1 MAVKSGPVSNARAAE
16 AIITRMQQERAKLI
30 KRNSAS
36 NTKLTAKAKE
46 AKAVAK
52 EATGKVV
59 EERGPKQRTSLTP
72 KLQNKPV
79 KSLAA
84 DAKAAATAAGLR
96 SSPVVKKQGNLAKLA
111 RKAPTGRVVSKGKA
125 ELNPK
130 VNTLPDERSVSAKQ
144 KEQAKVNLNNPQ
156 KASAAR
162 RTLDVAESNA
172 KSQAARAAR
181 EANVTR
187 EQKEAE
193 VSARNQANDSA
204 RTGQVQPPKAERKTQ
219 EQVEFRANQGLK
231 LAAKGGVAPKPGA
244 KPDLQLTQAAKKK
257 IAEIK
262 TANYQIKRGKPE
274 AAIKV
279 HSAEGGVLADAHMG
293 GHSDVADK
301 STAIKLGGLTVR
313 TPIAPKVDTKTKT
326 PIKPDISLKN
336 KTPLAP
342 KIGTTSKT
350 PVQQQGRI
358 INP

>member
-1 MAVKSGPVSNARAAE
+1 MTVKKGPVNNARAAE
-16 AIITRMQQERAKLI
+16 AIVTRLQQERAKLI
-30 KRNSAS
+30 KRSS
-36 NTKLTAKAKE
+36 GSSPKLTAKEKDAKS
-46 AKAVAK
+46 VAK
-52 EATGKVV
+52 EATSKVV
-59 EERGPKQRTSLTP
+59 EERGPKQRATLTP

-84 DAKAAATAAGLR
+84 DAKTAATAAGLR
-96 SSPVVKKQGNLAKLA
+96 SSPVVKKQGNPAKLA

-130 VNTLPDERSVSAKQ
+130 VNTPPDERSVSAKQ

-172 KSQAARAAR
+172 KSQAAKAAR
-181 EANVTR
+181 EANVER
-187 EQKEAE
+187 EGKEAQ
-193 VSARNQANDSA
+193 VSARIQANDSA

-219 EQVEFRANQGLK
+219 EVVEQRANEGLK
-231 LAAKGGVAPKPGA
+231 LAAKAGVGPKPGA

-301 STAIKLGGLTVR
+301 STAVKLGGLTVK
-313 TPIAPKVDTKTKT
+313 TPVAPKTNTTTKT
-326 PIKPDISLKN
+326 PVKPNISLKN

-342 KIGTTSKT
+342 KISTTSKT